1 MKKIISV
8 ILILMAVM
16 LLAAC
21 STTATVPATTEAVTT
36 QADTTQADTTQADA
50 TPDKLQMIKDS
61 GKLVLGTA
69 ADYPPFEFHVEVDGK
84 DTIVGFDI
92 DIAKKI
98 AEAIGVE
105 LEIIDMKFEGLLPA
119 LTAGKIDLIVSGMTP
134 TDERKQSVDFSIVY
148 YDAKQTMLVKTEN
161 VDVLNTIE
169 AFSGKTLGVQKA
181 SIQEELAK
189 TMFLDSEAKAIDK
202 IPNLILELKTNKVD
216 GLLLAEPVAA
226 QYAKANDD
234 LSLNGVDLGS
244 EGGSAIA
251 VQKGSGAYL
260 EVIDETI
267 QALIDSG
274 EINVFITEATLLSE
288 GE

>member
-1 MKKIISV
+1 MKKMISV
-8 ILILMAVM
+8 ILILM
-16 LLAAC
+16 LAMAITAC
-21 STTATVPATTEAVTT
+21 STTAATPAQTEATEGVK
-36 QADTTQADTTQADA
+36 
-50 TPDKLQMIKDS
+50 DKLQMVKES

-69 ADYPPFEFHVEVDGK
+69 ADYPPFEFHVEIDGK

-98 AEAIGVE
+98 AESMGVE

-134 TDERKQSVDFSIVY
+134 TDERKESVDFSIVY
-148 YDAKQTMLVKTEN
+148 YDAKQTMLVKTED

-169 AFSGKTLGVQKA
+169 AFSGMKLGVQKA
-181 SIQEELAK
+181 SIQEELAN
-189 TMFLDSEAKAIDK
+189 TLFLESEVKAIDK
-202 IPNLILELKTNKVD
+202 IPNLILELKTDKVD
-216 GLLLAEPVAA
+216 GLLLAEPVAV

-234 LSLNGVDLGS
+234 LSVNGVDLGS

-251 VQKGSGAYL
+251 VQKNSGAYL
-260 EVIDETI
+260 EAINETI

-274 EINVFITEATLLSE
+274 EINTFITEATLLSE

>member
-1 MKKIISV
+1 MKKILSV
-8 ILILMAVM
+8 LLILMAVM
-16 LLAAC
+16 FLTAC
-21 STTATVPATTEAVTT
+21 SSTATVPAATEGTSAEAT
-36 QADTTQADTTQADA
+36 QTDISA
-50 TPDKLQMIKDS
+50 DKLQMIKDS
-61 GKLVLGTA
+61 GKLVLGTS
-69 ADYPPFEFHVEVDGK
+69 ADYPPFEFHVEINGK

-92 DIAKKI
+92 DIANKI

-148 YDAKQTMLVKTEN
+148 YDAKQTMLVKTDQ

-169 AFSGKTLGVQKA
+169 AFAGKTLGVQKS

-189 TMFLDSEAKAIDK
+189 TMFLESEAKAIDK

-226 QYAKANDD
+226 QYAKANED
-234 LSLNGVDLGS
+234 LSMNGVDLGS

-251 VQKGSGAYL
+251 VQKGSGAFL
-260 EVIDETI
+260 EVIDATI
-267 QALIDSG
+267 QGLIDSG
-274 EINVFITEATLLSE
+274 EINTFITEATLLSE

>member
-8 ILILMAVM
+8 ILIIATVV

-21 STTATVPATTEAVTT
+21 STTAATPSTTEGAK
-36 QADTTQADTTQADA
+36 
-50 TPDKLQMIKDS
+50 DKLQMIKDS

-69 ADYPPFEFHVEVDGK
+69 ADYPPFEFHVEIDGK

-148 YDAKQTMLVKTEN
+148 YDAKQTMLVKSDQ

-169 AFSGKTLGVQKA
+169 AFSNKTLGVQKA
-181 SIQEELAK
+181 SIQEEIAQ
-189 TMFLDSEAKAIDK
+189 TMFLESQVKAIDK

-234 LSLNGVDLGS
+234 LAMNGLDLGS

-251 VQKGSGAYL
+251 VQKDSGAFL
-260 EVIDETI
+260 VVIDETI

-274 EINVFITEATLLSE
+274 EINTFITEATLLSE

>member
-1 MKKIISV
+1 MKKNISV
-8 ILILMAVM
+8 LLILMAVM
-16 LLAAC
+16 LLTAC
-21 STTATVPATTEAVTT
+21 STTATVPATTESAS
-36 QADTTQADTTQADA
+36 ADA
-50 TPDKLQMIKDS
+50 TQAEITADKLQMIKDS

-69 ADYPPFEFHVEVDGK
+69 ADYPPFEFHVEIDGK

-148 YDAKQTMLVKTEN
+148 YDAKQTMLVKTDQ

-169 AFSGKTLGVQKA
+169 AFAGKTLGVQKA

-189 TMFLDSEAKAIDK
+189 TMFLESEAKAIDK

-234 LSLNGVDLGS
+234 LSMNGVDLGS

-251 VQKGSGAYL
+251 VQKGSGAFL
-260 EVIDETI
+260 EVIDATI
-267 QALIDSG
+267 QGLIDSG
-274 EINVFITEATLLSE
+274 EINIFITEATLLSE